1 MIDQALSDSKSKKYL
16 NKILS
21 KDGIKIKCKVL
32 NPIRE
37 DAIDWI
43 MDDSSSLRK
52 YINFLPEINSDN
64 LIDGLRKKICSI
76 IEKEEQNEK
85 SKDKMSA

>member
-1 MIDQALSDSKSKKYL
+1 
-16 NKILS
+16 
-21 KDGIKIKCKVL
+21 
-32 NPIRE
+32 
-37 DAIDWI
+37 